1 MRLRTKITVSVSV
14 LVTLLLT
21 VLSFVTFSYY
31 ERKLKQTI
39 AADHDAMLTALAD
52 QIDSKLLMAH
62 GQLIANAETVPGEAL
77 RDADAAQRFLDGR
90 SGLKAIFDNHIGLF
104 TPGGIEIAESPNTI
118 DRRGKDFSFRPYIR
132 QTIATEKPVITDPYK
147 SSQIHGHAAIMMT
160 APVFN
165 KRGDLAGILAGSLD
179 LTKDNILGSIGK
191 TRIGK
196 TGYLF
201 LTTADRTVIIHPLKE
216 RIFKQITPGMNRLYD
231 RVVNEGFEGTDET
244 INFLGMDLLTTYK
257 RLKVNRW
264 ILGANYPKAEAYAP
278 VYAAIRFFTGVM
290 AAGIFCIIAAT
301 WFLVRRFTEP
311 LAAFTRHVK
320 TIPGKQGGS
329 RLIAVRSG
337 DEIGILVSAFNEM
350 LLQFDG
356 QQKALRESEEK
367 FRELADSLPQTVFE
381 TDNAARF
388 TYVNRTALSMIGYTR
403 DDVERGLNIADIIAE
418 EDRELAVRNFT
429 ALAPGEWREH
439 QEYRAR
445 RKDGTIF
452 PCMVH
457 SSPVMRSGAAA
468 GLRGILIDISD
479 RKKTEAELL
488 RAQKLESLGIL
499 AGGIA
504 HDFNNILT
512 GIMGNLSL
520 AKMRLDPEDDLHQWL
535 DEAEKA
541 SFHARDL
548 TYQLLTFSR
557 GSAPVKKVIALEP
570 LIRDAATFAVRGT
583 AAKIE
588 MQLESS
594 LSPVEADQ
602 GQVVQIINNLII
614 NACQSM
620 PEGGTIRVR
629 VCNERIDAETST
641 GLPAGDYVSMAVED
655 SGIGIPAEHLP
666 RIFDPYFT
674 TKQTGSGLGLAVVY
688 SIVRNHGGDISVESV
703 LGRGTIFTV
712 RLPAQP
718 EAAAPDSGTAT
729 KLSCGSGRILVM
741 DDEEIVRATLGAI
754 LPELGYS
761 VSFAREG
768 REAVSLYREALD
780 SGQGFD
786 AVIMDLTIP
795 GGMGGKETVL
805 ELLAID
811 PRAKAIV
818 SSGYS
823 NDPVMAEFRAHG
835 FSGVIKKPFQVQELS
850 EVLHRVLCGGS

>member
-1 MRLRTKITVSVSV
+1 MSLRTKITVSVSV
-14 LVTLLLT
+14 LVTVMMT
-21 VLSFVTFSYY
+21 ALSFVTFSFY

-39 AADHDAMLTALAD
+39 AADHDAMLTALVN
-52 QIDSKLLMAH
+52 QIDAKLLMAH
-62 GQLIANAETVPGEAL
+62 GQLIANAQAVTGEAL

-104 TPGGIEIAESPNTI
+104 TPGGIEIAESPNII

-132 QTIATEKPVITDPYK
+132 QTIATKKPVITDPYK

-165 KRGDLAGILAGSLD
+165 KRGDLTGILAGSLD
-179 LTKDNILGSIGK
+179 MTKDNILGSIGK

-196 TGYLF
+196 NGYLF
-201 LTTADRTVIIHPLKE
+201 LTTADRTVIIHPMKE

-231 RVVNEGFEGTDET
+231 RVVNENFEGTDET

-264 ILGANYPKAEAYAP
+264 ILGANYPTAEAYAP
-278 VYAAIRFFTGVM
+278 VYASISFFTAVM

-329 RLIAVRSG
+329 RLIAVSSG
-337 DEIGILVSAFNEM
+337 DEIGILVRAFNEM
-350 LLQFDG
+350 LLQFDD
-356 QQKALRESEEK
+356 QQTALRESEER

-381 TDNAARF
+381 TDNMARF
-388 TYVNRTALSMIGYTR
+388 TYVNGTALSMFGYTR
-403 DDVERGLNIADIIAE
+403 GDVERGLRVADIIAE
-418 EDRELAVRNFT
+418 EDRELALRNFT
-429 ALAPGEWREH
+429 ALAAGECSEH
-439 QEYRAR
+439 QEYRAL

-452 PCMVH
+452 PCIVH
-457 SSPVMRSGAAA
+457 SSLVIRAGDAV

-479 RKKTEAELL
+479 RKKTEAEIL

-512 GIMGNLSL
+512 GIMGHLSL
-520 AKMRLDPEDDLHQWL
+520 AKMKLDPKDQLHAWL

-541 SFHARDL
+541 SLHARDL
-548 TYQLLTFSR
+548 THQLLTFSR
-557 GSAPVKKVIALEP
+557 GGAPVKKVIALEP

-594 LSPVEADQ
+594 LSPIEADQ
-602 GQVVQIINNLII
+602 GQVVQVINNLII
-614 NACQSM
+614 NASQAM
-620 PEGGTIRVR
+620 PDGGTVRVR
-629 VCNERIDAETST
+629 AYNEKGGSGSSACH
-641 GLPAGDYVSMAVED
+641 PAGDFVCIIVDD
-655 SGIGIPAEHLP
+655 SGIGIPPEHLP

-703 LGRGTIFTV
+703 LGSGTTFTLC
-712 RLPAQP
+712 LPALSGDNT
-718 EAAAPDSGTAT
+718 ADSATAT
-729 KLSCGSGRILVM
+729 TLRCGSGRILVM
-741 DDEEIVRATLGAI
+741 DDEEIVRATLGAL
-754 LPELGYS
+754 LPELGYE
-761 VSFAREG
+761 VSLAREG
-768 REAVSLYREALD
+768 SEAVTLYREALS
-780 SGQGFD
+780 SGRRFD

-795 GGMGGKETVL
+795 GGMGGKEAVR
-805 ELLAID
+805 ELLSID
-811 PRAKAIV
+811 PLVKAIV

-823 NDPVMAEFRAHG
+823 NDPVMAEFLSHG
-835 FSGVIKKPFQVQELS
+835 FSGVVKKPFRTEELS
-850 EVLHRVLCGGS
+850 SVLHQVLCG